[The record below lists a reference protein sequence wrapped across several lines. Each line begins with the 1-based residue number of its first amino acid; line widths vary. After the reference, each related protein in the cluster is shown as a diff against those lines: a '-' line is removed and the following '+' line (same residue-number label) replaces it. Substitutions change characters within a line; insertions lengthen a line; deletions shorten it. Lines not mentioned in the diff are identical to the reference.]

1 MPELP
6 NRKHEA
12 FCHTLLANNLN
23 AGRAYQIV
31 YGLEDRPAADACASR
46 LLRNAKVNERITE
59 LQRPVAQKNRI
70 TVQSLLAELQAT
82 VEAARAAKQFGAV
95 NGSLALIGKLTGL
108 LRDQIEIGGPG
119 ECDACRTPDEVLDR
133 LEADFGGPAE
143 LVEGLEFMVDL
154 ARRRAADKARLVG

>member
-1 MPELP
+1 M
-6 NRKHEA
+6 
-12 FCHTLLANNLN
+12 
-23 AGRAYQIV
+23 
-31 YGLEDRPAADACASR
+31 
-46 LLRNAKVNERITE
+46 
-59 LQRPVAQKNRI
+59 
-70 TVQSLLAELQAT
+70 QSLLAELQAT

-95 NGSLALIGKLTGL
+95 NGSLTLIGKLTGL

-119 ECDACRTPDEVLDR
+119 EFDTCKTPDEVLDR